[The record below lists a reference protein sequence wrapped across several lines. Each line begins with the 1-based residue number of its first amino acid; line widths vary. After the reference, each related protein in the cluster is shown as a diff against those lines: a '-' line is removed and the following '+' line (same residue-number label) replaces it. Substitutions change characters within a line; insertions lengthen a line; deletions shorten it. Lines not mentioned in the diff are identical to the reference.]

1 MRSTM
6 HSRLGLTLGISPIA
20 VAALLVAPPALAQAA
35 ASIRGTVAGAPAG
48 TVVTVTDTNTGQRV
62 AGRTG
67 ANGVYVISGLRPGTY
82 RVEVEGRQTQNVVLP
97 VGLTITYD
105 VPAAATAQ
113 PENGAVSD
121 EAVSGADIVV
131 TGTRQQEVRSAT
143 ISTSVSQTQIENLPQ
158 NDRNFLNFAALAPG
172 VNVSPSA
179 GARRVQAGATS
190 ADNINVFIDGLSLKN
205 PVNHGGVAGQ
215 NFSLG
220 NPFPQSAIQEFKVDT
235 QNFKAEYEQ
244 AGSAIITAVTKTG
257 GTEFHGGAFG
267 EWQPKAFIGR
277 PYFDRPG
284 KANNPNG
291 TIPKPDY
298 NRWQY
303 GADLG
308 GPIIKD
314 VLHFFAAFEATDQKL
329 ASDSINLQTSQGV
342 PPAIANQYNG
352 TAPKDFSQRLYF
364 GKLTFFA
371 SDVDTVNL
379 SGFLRRESN
388 LSDFGGTSVPEHGH
402 FLESNND
409 LYQFEWT
416 RRGENVLNEFTVAY
430 QKVFNG
436 TPRVSQG
443 PEIILSAPVAPPAL
457 SPNFDT
463 IAALGANAF
472 EQYDRQRTLT
482 IKNNITV
489 TNDTHV
495 IKGGVRLA
503 FNKLSREEDNRTN
516 GTFFFN
522 GPTYTS
528 FDASTPYG
536 ASIST
541 IPVQPAR
548 TNNTQVGVFIQDDW
562 TPDEHWT
569 INAGIRWDFET
580 DAKNEDF
587 VTPDN
592 IANALRNYAGWRAAG
607 INPEDYINNGDRRRP
622 YWKAFQPRVGVSYDV
637 NGDRDLILFAGA
649 GRYYDRPLFITSG
662 IETLKALYQS
672 VSTLNFCDGP
682 GIASCADVRAQN
694 NGQLP
699 RTFTTWNPALRDVDN
714 LRAAAI
720 AQGQG
725 GDVWLLNN
733 KTKLPFSDQFNVGI
747 RKRFGQV
754 QTSLSFSHIR
764 GHNVFQFVRGNRY
777 STGWYTRLLQ
787 RDAAGNVIGCTNG
800 GNTWIQDQMPDVDF
814 AACPATQGDLP
825 GFNGK
830 LNIGQ
835 NNGKSVYNAVY
846 ITAEKPYSES
856 SGWGFTTS
864 LTLQRPR
871 TNVAQELGSDE
882 FFNGPDQTAY
892 GWQYVPGTEKYR
904 FVGTG
909 IVRLPLD
916 VRFSGTLTLG
926 SGPAFGNIIFGL
938 PNQPQEACC
947 YGNLGGRFFPKE
959 TFAYAN
965 LDLRLAKN
973 FEMPWGHD
981 FEVSFAAFNVF
992 DTVNR
997 NYTAWGAGS
1006 GQNPTLEENGTVGNA
1021 RSFQA
1026 GVKYRF

>member
-1 MRSTM
+1 MGIRF
-6 HSRLGLTLGISPIA
+6 SRLALTAGISPIA
-20 VAALLVAPPALAQAA
+20 LAAMVVATPAMAQAVAA
-35 ASIRGTVAGAPAG
+35 IRGTVAGAPAG

-62 AGRTG
+62 SARTG
-67 ANGVYVISGLRPGTY
+67 ANGVYNVPGLRPGTY

-105 VPAAATAQ
+105 IPEAAAA
-113 PENGAVSD
+113 GAVPD
-121 EAVSGADIVV
+121 ETPVEGGADIVV

-143 ISTSVSQTQIENLPQ
+143 VSTSVSQVQIENLPQ

-172 VNVSPSA
+172 VSVSPSA

-267 EWQPKAFIGR
+267 EWQPKSFIGR

-284 KANNPNG
+284 NANNPNG
-291 TIPKPDY
+291 TNPKPDY

-314 VLHFFAAFEATDQKL
+314 KLHFFAAFEATDQKL
-329 ASDSINLQTSQGV
+329 ASDNINLNVADGV
-342 PPAIANQYNG
+342 PPALASQYNG

-371 SDVDTVNL
+371 TDNDTVNL
-379 SGFLRRESN
+379 SSFLRRESN

-402 FLESNND
+402 FLESKND

-416 RRGENVLNEFTVAY
+416 HRGDNFLNEFTVAY

-436 TPRVSQG
+436 TPRVSFD
-443 PEIILSAPVAPPAL
+443 PEIILSRAQ
-457 SPNFDT
+457 NFDT
-463 IAALGANAF
+463 IAALGGNSF
-472 EQYDRQRTLT
+472 EQYDNQRTFT
-482 IKNNITV
+482 VKNNITL
-489 TNDTHV
+489 TGDTHV

-503 FNKLSREEDNRTN
+503 VNKLSRQEDANSN
-516 GTFFFN
+516 GTYFFE
-522 GPTYTS
+522 GPGYTS
-528 FDASTPYG
+528 FDASTPYAG
-536 ASIST
+536 RIST
-541 IPVQPAR
+541 LSVEPAR
-548 TNNTQVGVFIQDDW
+548 TTNTQVGVFIQDDW

-587 VTPDN
+587 VTPPA
-592 IANALRNYAGWRAAG
+592 IASALRNYEGWRAAG
-607 INPEDYINNGDRRRP
+607 INPEDYINDGDSRRP
-622 YWKAFQPRVGVSYDV
+622 FMTAFQPRIGVSYDV
-637 NGDRDLILFAGA
+637 NGDRDLIIYAGA
-649 GRYYDRPLFITSG
+649 GRYFDRPLFITAG
-662 IETLKALYQS
+662 IETLKSYYQS
-672 VSTLNFCDGP
+672 NSTISFCNGTGLP
-682 GIASCADVRAQN
+682 SCATLAAN
-694 NGQLP
+694 NGGVLP
-699 RTFTTWNPALRDVDN
+699 TGYAPYSPSLKDPDN

-733 KTKLPFSDQFNVGI
+733 DTKLPYSDQFNIGI
-747 RKRFGQV
+747 RKRFGAV
-754 QTSLSFSHIR
+754 QTSIAFSHIR
-764 GHNVFQFVRGNRY
+764 SHNIFQFVRGNRY
-777 STGWYTRLLQ
+777 SNGWFSRVLQ
-787 RDAAGNVIGCTNG
+787 KDGAGNVIGCTDG
-800 GNTWIQDQMPDVDF
+800 GMNWIQDQMPDVDY
-814 AACPATQGDLP
+814 AACPAQRGDLP
-825 GFNGK
+825 GYNGK
-830 LNIGQ
+830 LNIGS
-835 NNGKSVYNAVY
+835 NDGKAVYNAIY

-871 TNVAQELGSDE
+871 TNVAGELGSDE
-882 FFNGPDQTAY
+882 FFNGASQTGY

-916 VRFSGTLTLG
+916 IKFSGTLTLG
-926 SGPAFGNIIFGL
+926 SGPAFGNIITGAL
-938 PNQPQEACC
+938 ITGEAPLT
-947 YGNLGGRFFPKE
+947 YGNLGGRFHPKE
-959 TFAYAN
+959 TFAYSN
-965 LDLRLAKN
+965 LDLRIAKN
-973 FEMPWGHD
+973 IEMPWGHD
-981 FEVSFAAFNVF
+981 VELSFAAFNVF

-997 NYTAWGAGS
+997 NYSAWGAGS
-1006 GQNPTLEENGTVGNA
+1006 GQNPTFEENGTVGNA

-1026 GVKYRF
+1026 GLKYRF

>member
-1 MRSTM
+1 MRS
-6 HSRLGLTLGISPIA
+6 HLNSRLWLGGISPIA
-20 VAALLVAPPALAQAA
+20 VAALLVAPPALAQA
-35 ASIRGTVAGAPAG
+35 SSSLRGTVAGAAAG
-48 TVVTVTDTNTGQRV
+48 TTVTVTDVNTGQRIS
-62 AGRTG
+62 AQTN
-67 ANGVYVISGLRPGTY
+67 ATGVYVIPGLRPGTY
-82 RVEVEGRQTQNVVLP
+82 RVETAGRPTQNVVVP

-105 VPAAATAQ
+105 IPAAAPAGET
-113 PENGAVSD
+113 PVEDTPVG
-121 EAVSGADIVV
+121 GTDIVV

-143 ISTSVSQTQIENLPQ
+143 VSTSVSQVQIENLPQ

-172 VNVSPSA
+172 VSVSPSA

-257 GTEFHGGAFG
+257 GNEFHGGAFG

-277 PYFDRPG
+277 PYFDRAG
-284 KANNPNG
+284 NANNPNG
-291 TIPKPDY
+291 TIAKPDY

-308 GPIIKD
+308 GPIIADK
-314 VLHFFAAFEATDQKL
+314 LHFFAAFEATDQRL
-329 ASDSINLQTSQGV
+329 PADTINLQTSQGV
-342 PPAIANQYNG
+342 PQAIADQYNG
-352 TAPKDFSQRLYF
+352 NAPKDFQQRLYF

-371 SDVDTVNL
+371 SDQDTVNI
-379 SGFLRRESN
+379 SSFLRRESN
-388 LSDFGGTSVPEHGH
+388 LSDFGGTGVPEHGH
-402 FLESNND
+402 FLESKND

-416 RRGENVLNEFTVAY
+416 RRGDDFLNEFTVAY

-443 PEIILSAPVAPPAL
+443 PEILLS
-457 SPNFDT
+457 SGTNFDT
-463 IAALGANAF
+463 IAALGANSF

-482 IKNNITV
+482 VKNNITL
-489 TNDTHV
+489 TRDTHV

-503 FNKLSREEDNRTN
+503 VNKLSREEDNRGN
-516 GTFFFN
+516 GTYYFQ
-522 GPTYTS
+522 GPSYTS

-548 TNNTQVGVFIQDDW
+548 TTNTQVGVFIQDDW

-587 VTPDN
+587 VTPPA
-592 IANALRNYAGWRAAG
+592 IANALRNYAGWQAAG
-607 INPEDYINNGDRRRP
+607 IDPEDYITNGDQRKP
-622 YWKAFQPRVGVSYDV
+622 YWKAFQPRLGVSYDV
-637 NGDRDLILFAGA
+637 NGDRDLIIFAGA
-649 GRYYDRPLFITSG
+649 GRYYDRPLFITAG
-662 IETLKALYQS
+662 IETLKSYYQS
-672 VSTLNFCDGP
+672 VSTVSFCDGTGLP
-682 GIASCADVRAQN
+682 TCASVAAG
-694 NGQLP
+694 NGGTLP
-699 RTFTTWNPALRDVDN
+699 RSYVAYNPALKDVEN
-714 LRAAAI
+714 LRATVTAL
-720 AQGQG
+720 GTG

-733 KTKLPFSDQFNVGI
+733 DTKLPYSDQFNIGI

-754 QTSLSFSHIR
+754 QTSIAFSHIR
-764 GHNVFQFVRGNRY
+764 SHNIFQFVRGNRY
-777 STGWYTRLLQ
+777 SNGWYTRVLQ
-787 RDAAGNVIGCTNG
+787 KDAAGNVIGCTDG
-800 GNTWIQDQMPDVDF
+800 GNTWIQDQMPDIDY

-825 GFNGK
+825 GYNGK
-830 LNIGQ
+830 LNIGR
-835 NNGKSVYNAVY
+835 NDGKAVYNAIY

-882 FFNGPDQTAY
+882 FYNGPDQTAY

-916 VRFSGTLTLG
+916 VKFSGTLTLG
-926 SGPAFGNIIFGL
+926 SGPAFGNIITGAL
-938 PNQPQEACC
+938 ATGEAALN
-947 YGNLGGRFFPKE
+947 YGNLGGRFHPKE
-959 TFAYAN
+959 TFAYSN

-973 FEMPWGHD
+973 FSLPWGHD

-997 NYTAWGAGS
+997 NYSAWGAGS
-1006 GQNPTLEENGTVGNA
+1006 GLNPTFEENGTVGNA